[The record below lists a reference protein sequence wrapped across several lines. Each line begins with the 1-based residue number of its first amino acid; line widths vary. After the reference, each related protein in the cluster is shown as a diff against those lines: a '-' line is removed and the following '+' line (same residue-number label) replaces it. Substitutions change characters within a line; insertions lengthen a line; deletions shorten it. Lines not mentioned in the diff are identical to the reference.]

1 MLMSV
6 SNAVCLI
13 FFNFFYLHVE
23 EGVFGQ
29 CWRFSAILFEFFW
42 CDWQQVKKIKH
53 SGFLRERTG
62 RLRGFP

>member
-23 EGVFGQ
+23 EGVLGQ
-29 CWRFSAILFEFFW
+29 CWRFSAILFDFFG
-42 CDWQQVKKIKH
+42 V
-53 SGFLRERTG
+53 TG
-62 RLRGFP
+62 NR